1 MADTTIK
8 QIKVGTTTYDIGANM
23 SLASS
28 TGTSTITLSAN
39 SKYQISAG
47 GNTII
52 FTTPADNNTAT
63 AADNIL
69 DGSNSGTQ
77 ITYAPYS
84 STTATSTWV
93 GTDGNAGKFYLGTV
107 NPSKSTRLNY
117 NGYLYATK
125 LYSNNTE
132 VSVVGHT
139 HNYAGSSSAGGVANS
154 AKEINML
161 FYKASEAD
169 GAAGYYK
176 IATITH
182 TNWSYCSF
190 TMFATNS
197 YAGDKFNTLFD
208 VRCADNATTLNSFAF
223 NIIGGTD
230 ISNKLKYLET
240 KSGDNITKIEIFML
254 CGRHEHTKFYL
265 VTSSTSA
272 GLVLNTADWGATP
285 DKASDTAM
293 TGSATNTVKASALT
307 VNGGSGTQPIYFKDG
322 VPTATT
328 YALNKT
334 VPSDAV
340 FTDTKN
346 TAGTSNQTATKLF
359 LVGATEQSANPQ
371 THSNANVYIGTN
383 NKLYS
388 NAKEVVTTDDSRLSD
403 ARTPKSHSHT
413 FSGSIANNVI
423 GTYNSTTGEL
433 DLTVT
438 TSTISGNTGN

>member
-8 QIKVGTTTYDIGANM
+8 QIKVGSTTYDIGANM

-28 TGTSTITLSAN
+28 TGTSTVTLAAN

-107 NPSKSTRLNY
+107 NPVKSTRLNY

-125 LYSNNTE
+125 LYS
-132 VSVVGHT
+132 G
-139 HNYAGSSSAGGVANS
+139 
-154 AKEINML
+154 
-161 FYKASEAD
+161 
-169 GAAGYYK
+169 
-176 IATITH
+176 
-182 TNWSYCSF
+182 
-190 TMFATNS
+190 
-197 YAGDKFNTLFD
+197 
-208 VRCADNATTLNSFAF
+208 
-223 NIIGGTD
+223 
-230 ISNKLKYLET
+230 
-240 KSGDNITKIEIFML
+240 
-254 CGRHEHTKFYL
+254 
-265 VTSSTSA
+265 
-272 GLVLNTADWGATP
+272 
-285 DKASDTAM
+285 
-293 TGSATNTVKASALT
+293 
-307 VNGGSGTQPIYFKDG
+307 
-322 VPTATT
+322 
-328 YALNKT
+328 
-334 VPSDAV
+334 
-340 FTDTKN
+340 
-346 TAGTSNQTATKLF
+346 
-359 LVGATEQSANPQ
+359 
-371 THSNANVYIGTN
+371 
-383 NKLYS
+383 
-388 NAKEVVTTDDSRLSD
+388 AKEVVVTDDARLSD